1 MRASGLRGFHF
12 QHDARDFL
20 LGDDGA
26 AFIADPLRAGLLSHF
41 HQAAAAVGAKVG
53 VGDEGEGLAQS
64 ALQAA
69 T

>member
-1 MRASGLRGFHF
+1 MRVGS
-12 QHDARDFL
+12 D
-20 LGDDGA
+20 GDDGA